1 MVAVWILD
9 IYKLI
14 DHGISERINYV
25 ELLNVEVKIGR
36 NGHQSPEYP
45 YYQYS
50 SVCILELG
58 DL

>member
-14 DHGISERINYV
+14 DHGISERIDCV

-36 NGHQSPEYP
+36 NGY
-45 YYQYS
+45 
-50 SVCILELG
+50 
-58 DL
+58 